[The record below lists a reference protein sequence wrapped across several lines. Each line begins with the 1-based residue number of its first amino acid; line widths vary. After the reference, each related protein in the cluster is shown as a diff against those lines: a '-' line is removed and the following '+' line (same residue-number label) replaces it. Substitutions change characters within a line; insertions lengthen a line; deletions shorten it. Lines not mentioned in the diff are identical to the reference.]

1 MENAECEPERADD
14 LGLIYQRIIR
24 EVQES
29 SVSEKDKQVLT
40 TCLETIGKAV
50 AKSFEAVQPIDGCTI
65 LSAMALTLSVVIKD
79 LAIQIVEPEEEKDE
93 EIEEV
98 EMRYRICVANILQA
112 LFRHC
117 SNSLPL
123 ELTNDDNE
131 TNVH

>member
-1 MENAECEPERADD
+1 MENAECEPEGTDD
-14 LGLIYQRIIR
+14 LGLIYQRMIR

-29 SVSEKDKQVLT
+29 SVSEKDKRVLT

-98 EMRYRICVANILQA
+98 ETRYRICVASILQA
-112 LFRHC
+112 LSRHC

-123 ELTNDDNE
+123 GLMNDDNE